1 MRIDRC
7 KRCGKNDL
15 MYPDMFM
22 CQSCRTDYEK
32 IKKKLNNEECGV
44 LDELLYKHFNSD
56 SCGCDYENE
65 EDIHMC
71 PIEMFENG
79 CSEQDLIK
87 MVKGIVELNKKNS
100 FCI

>member
-22 CQSCRTDYEK
+22 CQSCRTDYKK
-32 IKKKLNNEECGV
+32 IKKKLNNEECDV

-56 SCGCDYENE
+56 SCECDYENE

-71 PIEMFENG
+71 PIEMFEDG
-79 CSEQDLIK
+79 CSEEDLIK
-87 MVKGIVELNKKNS
+87 MVKDITE
-100 FCI
+100 